1 MAANSVLF
9 DKILPPRALGCER
22 PAFYTGIVII
32 TLFVKYVKMIV
43 EIVYEANLSMPYF
56 G

>member
-1 MAANSVLF
+1 MAANSLLF

-22 PAFYTGIVII
+22 PAFYTGIVIM
-32 TLFVKYVKMIV
+32 LFVKYVKIIV
-43 EIVYEANLSMPYF
+43 QIVYEAMPYF